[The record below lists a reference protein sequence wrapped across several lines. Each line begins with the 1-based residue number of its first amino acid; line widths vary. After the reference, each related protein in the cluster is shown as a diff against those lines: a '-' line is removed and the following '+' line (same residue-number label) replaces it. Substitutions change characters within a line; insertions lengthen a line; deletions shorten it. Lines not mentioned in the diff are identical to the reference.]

1 MKLLVWDRGWNGA
14 TIVTTAT
21 PEYFIEEW
29 RKAENDFSVKMSE
42 DHDSKKYTHN
52 PWPKLIDN
60 SKDIESFMNSQN
72 IKIYDI
78 EEGLEIETEGD

>member
-1 MKLLVWDRGWNGA
+1 
-14 TIVTTAT
+14 
-21 PEYFIEEW
+21 
-29 RKAENDFSVKMSE
+29 MSAG
-42 DHDSKKYTHN
+42 HDSKKYKHN

-78 EEGLEIETEGD
+78 EEGLYIETEGE